1 MKKVKIIGIQRSGT
15 NFLSTLL
22 EDNYDVTSIDTGQNR
37 KPGDPREYFWK
48 HSYKPEQYIDGTDNS
63 SSVVVSGIEKL
74 KKDKIPTILIT
85 KNPYFWVESIKRNSG
100 DIGIAGISFVKWN
113 NIKPIEGKKT
123 IGLAGYGY
131 FDLENV
137 CKMWTEYHEYWI
149 ENKFSTLHVIR
160 YEDLLSDTDEK
171 LEEIRD
177 LYNFERKSENISIPS
192 VVHMSGKID
201 KETINRSIEQKEP
214 KITDIEEKVMTS
226 VLTKNVMEYYNY
238 SLRTI

>member
-1 MKKVKIIGIQRSGT
+1 
-15 NFLSTLL
+15 
-22 EDNYDVTSIDTGQNR
+22 
-37 KPGDPREYFWK
+37 
-48 HSYKPEQYIDGTDNS
+48 
-63 SSVVVSGIEKL
+63 
-74 KKDKIPTILIT
+74 
-85 KNPYFWVESIKRNSG
+85 
-100 DIGIAGISFVKWN
+100 
-113 NIKPIEGKKT
+113 
-123 IGLAGYGY
+123 
-131 FDLENV
+131 
-137 CKMWTEYHEYWI
+137 MWTEYHEYWI

-160 YEDLLSDTDEK
+160 YEDLLSDMEEK